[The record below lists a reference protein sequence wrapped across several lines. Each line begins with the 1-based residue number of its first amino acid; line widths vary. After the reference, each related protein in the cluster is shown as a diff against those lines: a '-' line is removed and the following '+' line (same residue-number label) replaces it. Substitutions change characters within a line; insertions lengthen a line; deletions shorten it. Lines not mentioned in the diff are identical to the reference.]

1 MNISENGEKLLK
13 TTNVY
18 SACNGEY
25 HRGQRLNRKYI
36 EESKDHELIR
46 TKRGLRVVIDKD
58 ARDSDKVFISEGRTV
73 PPDEILDAMKPDSL
87 KIPMKL
93 REDFKD
99 GETAQPGLPDSDLLK
114 AIHYFV
120 SRKYDKVVDKKG
132 RKRMVQELDETALI
146 AMGLLV
152 ESWCDE
158 FVTDEVAKMFT
169 KEYPKEEPSIL
180 QEGDD
185 KEEEVEEEVAVS
197 EEDER
202 ESDESDA

>member
-99 GETAQPGLPDSDLLK
+99 DGEMGQVSGLPDSDLLK

-120 SRKYDKVVDKKG
+120 SKKYDKVVDKKR

-180 QEGDD
+180 QEDD
-185 KEEEVEEEVAVS
+185 EEEEEEVVS
-197 EEDER
+197 EGDER